1 MIVVRFTSGLG
12 NQMFQYS
19 LYSMLKKRYKGI
31 EVKADLTW
39 FYANSEHQ
47 GYELSDIFDQNEFF
61 ELEKAST
68 LDIFRVTGLIPCFIK
83 GKGAKKLEK
92 FLYYPNRL
100 FRLFSEKHFKKYR
113 IEQTGFEDNNNI
125 WNRIDQMDPN
135 KNWYITGF
143 FVEEVYY
150 KDRLVELREELQ
162 FPNISDCANRNL
174 LDAIRDT
181 NSVSIHVRRGDYL
194 DEKYN
199 SSFKSLS
206 IEYYKNAV
214 EYIREKAE
222 EPIFYI
228 FSDDKEF
235 IEKEFYWL
243 EPKRIVNQ
251 NVGKQSFMDMQLM
264 SECKHNIIA
273 NSTFSVWG
281 ALLNRNKD
289 RIVIYPR
296 IYMKE
301 KDSEV
306 KNIEGWIRL

>member
-19 LYSMLKKRYKGI
+19 LYSMLKKRYREI
-31 EVKADLTW
+31 DVKADLTW

-47 GYELSDIFDQNEFF
+47 GYELSRIFEHNEFF
-61 ELEKAST
+61 ELEEAGT
-68 LDIFRVTGLIPCFIK
+68 LDIFRVTGLIPCFIR

-92 FLYYPNRL
+92 ILYYPNRL
-100 FRLFSEKHFKKYR
+100 LRLISEKHFKEYR
-113 IEQTGFEDNNNI
+113 IVQTGFEDNKDI
-125 WNRIDQMDPN
+125 WNRIDQIDPK

-143 FVEEVYY
+143 FIEEVYY
-150 KDRLVELREELQ
+150 MDRLDELRVELQ
-162 FPNISDCANRNL
+162 FPNISDNNRSL
-174 LDAIRDT
+174 LDAIRNT

-206 IEYYKNAV
+206 MEYYKDAV
-214 EYIREKAE
+214 EYIREKVE
-222 EPIFYI
+222 EPVFFI

-243 EPKRIVNQ
+243 ESKRIVNQ
-251 NVGKQSFMDMQLM
+251 NIGKQSYIDMQLM

-289 RIVIYPR
+289 RLVIYPQ

-306 KNIEGWIRL
+306 KNMEGWIRL

>member
-47 GYELSDIFDQNEFF
+47 GYELSNIFGQNEFF
-61 ELEKAST
+61 KLDQASI
-68 LDIFRVTGLIPCFIK
+68 LDVFRVTGLIPCFIK

-100 FRLFSEKHFKKYR
+100 IRLFSEKHFKKYR
-113 IEQTGFEDNNNI
+113 IEQTGFEDNSKI
-125 WNRIDQMDPN
+125 WSKIDHIDPN

-143 FVEEVYY
+143 FIEEVYY
-150 KDRLVELREELQ
+150 KDRLNELRVELQ
-162 FPNISDCANRNL
+162 FPNISDNNRGL
-174 LDAIRDT
+174 LDAIRNT

-206 IEYYKNAV
+206 SEYYKDAV
-214 EYIREKAE
+214 EYIKKKVE

-235 IEKEFYWL
+235 IKKEFNWL
-243 EPKRIVNQ
+243 ESKRIVNQ
-251 NVGKQSFMDMQLM
+251 NIGKQSYIDMQLM

-289 RIVIYPR
+289 RLVIYPQ